1 MKRKELTEG
10 EEIKEMTIHEE
21 NGRDK
26 RRRVN
31 RGKR

>member
-10 EEIKEMTIHEE
+10 EEIKEMMIREE